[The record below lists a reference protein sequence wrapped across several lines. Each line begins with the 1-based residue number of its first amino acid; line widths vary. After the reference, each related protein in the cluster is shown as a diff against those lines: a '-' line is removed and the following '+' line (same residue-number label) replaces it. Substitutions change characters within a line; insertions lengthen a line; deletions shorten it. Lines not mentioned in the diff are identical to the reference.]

1 MLPQPYGVRYEV
13 AHDEGFRRIVRR
25 GAVEAVPDAAHSVH
39 VELSGLEPGREY
51 FYRFKVAREISP
63 VGRTCTAPPA
73 AAAVERLRF
82 AFVSCQNY
90 PAGYF
95 NAYADVAT
103 QDLDLVVHLGDY
115 IYEGPAAELRAH
127 EPRAEIFTLA
137 DYRIRHGQ
145 YKTDLDLQAAHA
157 AHPWLVTWDDHEV
170 DNNYADEEADPDA
183 PPEEFLARRAAAYQ
197 AYWEHMP
204 LRRSSRPRGPDLDLY
219 RRFAWGRLATFNVL
233 DTRQY
238 RSDQPAACT
247 PDQRDASGYCPSA
260 LEPDRTMLGA
270 EQRAWLFEELATTEA
285 RWNVLAQQTALAP
298 FDREPAPDARSFGAG
313 DNWDGYV
320 AERQLLLD
328 WIAEHGT
335 RNPVVITGDSHQNWV
350 RNVPPNFTDFDAPP
364 VATELMGTSI
374 TSGGDPAAPST
385 TGLEAAAL
393 ARADQRRVATVAAA
407 VLKHGVDDP
416 QDAEHGD
423 EDGDPEHVQRRE
435 RAERGE
441 EREQGDDGE
450 GQDPEGLAHGLPH
463 ARHGGHLLRL
473 ESSSCRS

>member
-137 DYRIRHGQ
+137 EYRTRHGQ

-183 PPEEFLARRAAAYQ
+183 PPEEFLARPGGGVPGVLGAHAAA
-197 AYWEHMP
+197 P
-204 LRRSSRPRGPDLDLY
+204 
-219 RRFAWGRLATFNVL
+219 
-233 DTRQY
+233 
-238 RSDQPAACT
+238 
-247 PDQRDASGYCPSA
+247 

-270 EQRAWLFEELATTEA
+270 EQRAWLFEQLATTEA

-320 AERQLLLD
+320 AERQQVLD
-328 WIAEHGT
+328 WIVAHET
-335 RNPVVITGDSHQNWV
+335 RNPVVITGDSHANWI